1 MSCLFHLLFVGSINV
16 IEDPLITKP
25 SHVADKILDYK
36 THFKELIDKCQNL
49 EKNLSN
55 ISSEYR
61 NSREKYQKD
70 LSNERKTNEMK
81 ENELLKYLSKIE
93 ELKDNFDVYKERNEY
108 FAKRLTNAELTNS
121 QLAEELEKLSAE
133 RLDEQFYANERDVYR
148 MKEKENVKLIQSLE
162 DKNRKLKEDKIKL
175 ENHLNMSQELLNRT
189 KSEYDSKLSSLNK
202 SLEKAE
208 KDSEELKMESSYYE
222 KKIEEKTEII
232 QNIQKQIMDQE
243 FELQKANES
252 ISTLKSQVQVKEILS
267 KSDV

>member
-25 SHVADKILDYK
+25 SHVADKILDYE
-36 THFKELIDKCQNL
+36 TRFKELIDKCQSL
-49 EKNLSN
+49 EKNRSN

-61 NSREKYQKD
+61 KSREKHQKD
-70 LSNERKTNEMK
+70 LSDEQKKTDMK
-81 ENELLKYLSKIE
+81 ENELRKYVSEIE
-93 ELKDNFDVYKERNEY
+93 ELKRNVAVYKERNEY
-108 FAKRLTNAELTNS
+108 FAQRLTNAELTNS
-121 QLAEELEKLSAE
+121 QLAEKLEKVSVE

-175 ENHLNMSQELLNRT
+175 ENHLNMSQELLNRA

-202 SLEKAE
+202 SLESAE
-208 KDSEELKMESSYYE
+208 KDSEELKMELSYYE

-232 QNIQKQIMDQE
+232 QNKQKQIMDQE

-252 ISTLKSQVQVKEILS
+252 ISTLKSQVQVQEILS